1 MNIMNTPDQNI
12 ETGLQLIRELYHV
25 GIYEIKDRKDAE
37 SFSRKNMLHS
47 VQIILTS
54 EAILAMK
61 KSSDT
66 NTIYLLSDA
75 FDISIL
81 VFILKGKLM
90 IFGPFTSLLQT
101 EKHASHILKEHS
113 LTDISIEQY
122 LRYRNLFPNLSEK
135 EAGHIVQTLTN
146 VCDPSSGK
154 RTLRTP
160 KAEVLD
166 SLEITQTERGDY
178 INLLQLRYAN
188 EKAFIDCVER
198 GDSEEALKYLNRM
211 QRDVRYMKNIGS
223 TLENERIGCAITR
236 TTLRLSAA
244 KAGLSPYI
252 IDKLSSQNTR
262 EIRNMTRIEKI
273 LESKE
278 NMVRNFCLAIK
289 EHKET
294 NHSAIISA
302 AVFYLE
308 HHFSE
313 DINIDTL
320 AAELAVSRSYL
331 MALFKKELSVTPMTC
346 LRKVRIKKA
355 CLLLSGTDL
364 HIQTIS
370 EQAGIPD
377 SNYFVKQFK
386 KETGM
391 TPTEY
396 RKANHF

>member
-1 MNIMNTPDQNI
+1 MNFPSQNI
-12 ETGLQLIRELYHV
+12 ESSLQLIRELYHV
-25 GIYEIKDRKDAE
+25 GLYKINDAKDAE
-37 SFSRKNMLHS
+37 EFSRKNMLHR
-47 VQIILTS
+47 VQIIFTS
-54 EAILAMK
+54 EALMTMK
-61 KSSDT
+61 KSMNA

-75 FDISIL
+75 FNISIL
-81 VFILKGKLM
+81 VFFLKDDFM

-101 EKHASHILKEHS
+101 EKHALHILSEH
-113 LTDISIEQY
+113 TIDNVSIDQY

-135 EAGHIVQTLTN
+135 EAGHIVQTLIR

-154 RTLRTP
+154 RLLKMPHIELTSGLEATE
-160 KAEVLD
+160 AE
-166 SLEITQTERGDY
+166 RADY

-188 EKAFIDCVER
+188 EKAFINCVTR
-198 GDSEEALKYLNRM
+198 GDADEALEYLNRM

-236 TTLRLSAA
+236 TTLRLSAI
-244 KAGLSPYI
+244 KAGLTPYI

-262 EIRNMTRIEKI
+262 EISGMTRIEKI

-289 EHKET
+289 KQQSDSY
-294 NHSAIISA
+294 SAIISA

-313 DINIDTL
+313 DIDIATL
-320 AAELAVSRSYL
+320 SSELAVSRSYL
-331 MALFKKELSVTPMTC
+331 MALFKKELSTSPINY

-355 CLLLSGTDL
+355 CLLLSGTNL
-364 HIQTIS
+364 SIQTIS

-396 RKANHF
+396 RKKNHF